1 MQATHRS
8 CRACLAA
15 LILTGAALAA
25 SPANA
30 QTATFNFDAD
40 AVGTATTF
48 TDTNNG
54 ISATFTSPGVPAG
67 FIVIPIPPAFF
78 STLSGNALT
87 DPGPLNVNNIPLD
100 ILFSAP
106 LKSFSLNYATAGVSP
121 FVANFYKGGL
131 GGTLVGSSTTTSAIP
146 MGKFIPEG
154 ALSFTTTSS
163 FDTVT
168 LNATAASD
176 FIVDNI
182 VVTGAPV
189 PEASTTASFGL
200 LLALG
205 LGGVVVAGRRKKTQ
219 PTS

>member
-1 MQATHRS
+1 MQATHRTR
-8 CRACLAA
+8 RASLAA
-15 LILTGAALAA
+15 LALTGAALAA
-25 SPANA
+25 SPAHA

-40 AVGTATTF
+40 AVGTTTAF
-48 TDTNNG
+48 TDTSSG
-54 ISATFTSPGVPAG
+54 ISATFASPGVPAG
-67 FIVIPIPPAFF
+67 FIVIPVPPAFF

-87 DPGPLNVNNIPLD
+87 DPGPFNVNNIPLD

-106 LKSFSLNYATAGVSP
+106 LKSFSLDFATAGVSP
-121 FVANFYKGGL
+121 FVASFYKGGV
-131 GGTLVGSSTTTSAIP
+131 GGTLVGSASVTSAIP

-154 ALSFTTTSS
+154 FLSFSTPSS

-182 VVTGAPV
+182 VVSGAPV

-205 LGGVVVAGRRKKTQ
+205 GIVTAARRRKAR
-219 PTS
+219 SAR